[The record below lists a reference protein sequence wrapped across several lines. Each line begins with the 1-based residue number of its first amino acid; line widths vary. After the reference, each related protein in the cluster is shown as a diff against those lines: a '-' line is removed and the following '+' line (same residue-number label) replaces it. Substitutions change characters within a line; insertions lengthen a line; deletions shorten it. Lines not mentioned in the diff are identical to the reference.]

1 MKASRQNEEE
11 GTTNRRRVN
20 WLKMKQQQ
28 GNHAMWAKCSVRQT
42 LGKLVLL
49 WPLIFHCSP
58 GDWENDYYNPI
69 MAIHNATPEICDD
82 MFDEDYR
89 RKGILVYKFRPLKP
103 EIQAQA
109 ETNSLFAEA
118 CGKETRFSRIS
129 EADRRA
135 AIDREREE
143 SIARAHNMAMQEQWR
158 DMHYKYPE
166 RTLKKFFT
174 WLMKQTISSCN
185 NAAVQRI
192 NKGLQT
198 SSMTQLVERPKFGKR
213 AYDRDGTRRF
223 DWEEKDEYGVYRDDQ
238 EHARDVD
245 GRIIRVSKDDIRSL
259 LERALMDEHTYLCL
273 PEHARS
279 LTQNKLV
286 PKIYTKDEIIEMFY
300 GVCGA
305 QKKNEGD
312 FQMKFDGVNY
322 PLNDSIRWLTTCMEE
337 VRQDIAKIQT
347 QRAAEATAPASIDRH
362 HSTSIE
368 DDLTHSNPMKSQ
380 PDSCTRV
387 EIDQLVKGIY
397 RTLETTEERL
407 DRRCDDIYFPMDLT
421 MSSLTSQI
429 EAIQREIVEI
439 QKYIA
444 RRPEG
449 SASIDKRNNKS
460 TDSHRRTSVDEATNR
475 GRLVPKAKSDMS
487 DTYNHGEEISAE
499 TYTTLMRHQFNL
511 ESLGDRLQKIENTTA
526 SMKDKCRRGDEAMRD
541 FTGTWCKCG

>member
-11 GTTNRRRVN
+11 GTTNGRRVN

-28 GNHAMWAKCSVRQT
+28 GHHAMWAKCSVRQT

-49 WPLIFHCSP
+49 WPLIFHCAHQKSIDIPKEESVDSSP

-103 EIQAQA
+103 EIHAQA

-143 SIARAHNMAMQEQWR
+143 SIARAHNVSIDEKPPSSIDICLKPPSTMAMQEQWR

-192 NKGLQT
+192 NKR
-198 SSMTQLVERPKFGKR
+198 RPKFGKR

-223 DWEEKDEYGVYRDDQ
+223 DREEKDEYGVYRDNQ

-322 PLNDSIRWLTTCMEE
+322 PLNDSISWLTTCMEE

-347 QRAAEATAPASIDRH
+347 QRAAEATAPASINKH
-362 HSTSIE
+362 H
-368 DDLTHSNPMKSQ
+368 
-380 PDSCTRV
+380 
-387 EIDQLVKGIY
+387 
-397 RTLETTEERL
+397 
-407 DRRCDDIYFPMDLT
+407 
-421 MSSLTSQI
+421 
-429 EAIQREIVEI
+429 
-439 QKYIA
+439 
-444 RRPEG
+444 
-449 SASIDKRNNKS
+449 
-460 TDSHRRTSVDEATNR
+460 
-475 GRLVPKAKSDMS
+475 
-487 DTYNHGEEISAE
+487 
-499 TYTTLMRHQFNL
+499 
-511 ESLGDRLQKIENTTA
+511 
-526 SMKDKCRRGDEAMRD
+526 
-541 FTGTWCKCG
+541 